1 MNSQNELGSQIIRI
15 KKHKTIKRFAILA
28 CLIVLIF
35 VNVCLIQK
43 YTSNDIKLND
53 LSYLY
58 QGNKGLSVND
68 NKNNGIIFRFG
79 LFCYVSLIC
88 GLAFFAVINRNYHN
102 YSFSDENNQI
112 F

>member
-1 MNSQNELGSQIIRI
+1 MDNQNKSGKQIIKA
-15 KKHKTIKRFAILA
+15 KKYKTIKRFSILA
-28 CLIVLIF
+28 CLIVLVF

-58 QGNKGLSVND
+58 QGNKDSSVNS

-79 LFCYVSLIC
+79 LFGYVTLIC
-88 GLAFFAVINRNYHN
+88 GLAFFVAVNRNYNN
-102 YSFSDENNQI
+102 YYFSEDNSQI

>member
-1 MNSQNELGSQIIRI
+1 MNNQNESERWVI
-15 KKHKTIKRFAILA
+15 KTKKYKTIKRFSILA
-28 CLIVLIF
+28 CLIILIF

-58 QGNKGLSVND
+58 QRNKGPLVKD
-68 NKNNGIIFRFG
+68 NKNNEIIFRFG
-79 LFCYVSLIC
+79 LFGYVSLIC
-88 GLAFFAVINRNYHN
+88 GLAFFAVVNRNYHN
-102 YSFSDENNQI
+102 YSFSDENSQI